1 MPHLSAN
8 MEMYLKTI
16 KRLSP
21 DGRPVRVKEIAQALG
36 VTMPS
41 VSGALRTLR
50 ARGLVVHPAYGTVRL
65 SARGTRI
72 AAAVNRRFAILQRFF
87 TDVLGVDARTAARDA
102 CEVEHVVG
110 ADTLERLTVF
120 LDNLNDARR

>member
-16 KRLSP
+16 RRLSP
-21 DGRPVRVKEIAQALG
+21 DGRPVRVKEIAEALG

-50 ARGLVVHPAYGTVRL
+50 ARSLVVHPAYGTVRL
-65 SARGTRI
+65 SARGKRI
-72 AAAVNRRFAILQRFF
+72 AAAVSRRFEILQRFF
-87 TDVLGVDARTAARDA
+87 TDVLGVEAAAAARDA
-102 CEVEHVVG
+102 CEIEHVVG
-110 ADTLERLTVF
+110 ADTLERLTAF
-120 LDNLNDARR
+120 LDGLNGRRG